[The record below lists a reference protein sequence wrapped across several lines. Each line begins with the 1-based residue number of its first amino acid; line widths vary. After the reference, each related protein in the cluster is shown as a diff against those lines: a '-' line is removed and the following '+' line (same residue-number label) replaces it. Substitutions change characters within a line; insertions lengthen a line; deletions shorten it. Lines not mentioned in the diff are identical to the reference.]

1 MQDTPPRKPRRTA
14 FRLPPHV
21 AWPLFIVALLL
32 LSASTALLI
41 LVAARSD
48 GGAQVVPDYYQ
59 QAAKWEEQ
67 ARVQAASQRLGWQA
81 TAQIHPA
88 DANGRHLVNLH
99 VLDRDGRPVTDLT
112 GTVRL
117 ERPHLAEPV
126 ATLAITPAPDAP
138 DTYQFTLPA
147 GASGLWDLHLSAAR
161 GSDVYQ
167 TTLRKEIRP
176 E

>member
-1 MQDTPPRKPRRTA
+1 MQDTPLRKPRLTA

-32 LSASTALLI
+32 LSASAALLT

-48 GGAQVVPDYYQ
+48 GGAQVVPGYYQ
-59 QAAKWEEQ
+59 QAAQWEEQ
-67 ARVQAASQRLGWQA
+67 ARMQAASQRLGWQA

-88 DANGRHLVNLH
+88 DATGKHLVNLR
-99 VLDRDGRPVTDLT
+99 VLARDGLPVEGLT
-112 GTVRL
+112 GAVRL

-126 ATLAITPAPDAP
+126 ATLSLTPAPDTP
-138 DTYQFTLPA
+138 GTYRFTLPA
-147 GASGLWDLHLSAAR
+147 GASGLWDLHLSATR

-167 TTLRKEIRP
+167 TTLRREIRP